1 MSSPISPGLKSI
13 GEGAAII
20 FAQTILPG
28 LLHELDDAEKAVEAA
43 KREAREAEAA
53 PPAFTTDAA
62 QLRLE
67 ANTGYRNGVRHAL
80 ARAAGIL
87 GFTGPNWLAELRAYT
102 ER

>member
-13 GEGAAII
+13 G
-20 FAQTILPG
+20 
-28 LLHELDDAEKAVEAA
+28 
-43 KREAREAEAA
+43 
-53 PPAFTTDAA
+53 
-62 QLRLE
+62 E